1 MKANM
6 RQAKREYY
14 TTKFQNPKTDPKL
27 AWQTINDIL
36 GRNNNQ
42 SIIHEIKYSGK
53 SVTSNEELKE
63 IFNEYFTNIGP
74 KLAQTIEHDSACN
87 FEDFFTKRESVNEFS
102 FEAVNELLVYTLIM
116 KLPISKS
123 VGLDKISTKLLQ
135 IAAPAITQPLTKI
148 FNTAIDLGQFPLE
161 WKAARVI
168 PIFKK
173 GQRTILDNYRPISIL
188 PVVSKLMERILYNQ
202 LSKYLEKE
210 SILSEY
216 QFGFRSRHSTTTTL
230 IDCTNEWY
238 VNMDRGHYNLVVFLD
253 IKKAFDTVNHDI
265 LLKKLE
271 MYGLGD
277 LALALLRSYLTDRTQ
292 KCQLQDMLSKQRK
305 ITCGIP
311 QGSIL
316 GPLLFTLY
324 INDLPNCL
332 KHTTP
337 RMFADDT
344 SLTAAG
350 ETLSEVEKRTNEDL
364 RNVHNWLSANKLNLN
379 IAKTE
384 YVLIGSRHRINSL
397 DIQPSINIDKQS
409 VKRVKHSKV
418 LGVQIDEHLAWT
430 KHIEFIAG
438 KISSG
443 IGAIKKAKE
452 FVDRNTLVL
461 IYNALVQPHFDY
473 CCEVWDVLGKTLSDR
488 LQKLQDRAARIIMN
502 FKNESG
508 QSLLAR
514 NSLGWTNLEERRVHI
529 KAKLMYKS
537 INNLA
542 PERLSN
548 LFQNSNTIY
557 DYDLRGSSTRLCL
570 PRPKTEFMKKSFS
583 YNGAYVWNHIP
594 EDIRTSASYKSF
606 CQKLSSSTFSCDS

>member
-1 MKANM
+1 
-6 RQAKREYY
+6 
-14 TTKFQNPKTDPKL
+14 
-27 AWQTINDIL
+27 
-36 GRNNNQ
+36 
-42 SIIHEIKYSGK
+42 
-53 SVTSNEELKE
+53 
-63 IFNEYFTNIGP
+63 
-74 KLAQTIEHDSACN
+74 
-87 FEDFFTKRESVNEFS
+87 
-102 FEAVNELLVYTLIM
+102 
-116 KLPISKS
+116 
-123 VGLDKISTKLLQ
+123 
-135 IAAPAITQPLTKI
+135 
-148 FNTAIDLGQFPLE
+148 
-161 WKAARVI
+161 
-168 PIFKK
+168 
-173 GQRTILDNYRPISIL
+173 
-188 PVVSKLMERILYNQ
+188 
-202 LSKYLEKE
+202 
-210 SILSEY
+210 
-216 QFGFRSRHSTTTTL
+216 
-230 IDCTNEWY
+230 
-238 VNMDRGHYNLVVFLD
+238 
-253 IKKAFDTVNHDI
+253 
-265 LLKKLE
+265 
-271 MYGLGD
+271 
-277 LALALLRSYLTDRTQ
+277 
-292 KCQLQDMLSKQRK
+292 MLSKQRK

-350 ETLSEVEKRTNEDL
+350 ETLSEVEKRANEDL

-418 LGVQIDEHLAWT
+418 LGVQIDEHLDWT
-430 KHIEFIAG
+430 KHIESIAG

-502 FKNESG
+502 FKNESR

-514 NSLGWTNLEERRVHI
+514 NSLGWINLEERRVHI

-570 PRPKTEFMKKSFS
+570 PRPKTEFMKKSF
-583 YNGAYVWNHIP
+583 NGAYVWNHIP
-594 EDIRTSASYKSF
+594 EDIRTSAYKSF
-606 CQKLSSSTFSCDS
+606 CQKLSSSTFSCGS

>member
-1 MKANM
+1 M
-6 RQAKREYY
+6 
-14 TTKFQNPKTDPKL
+14 
-27 AWQTINDIL
+27 
-36 GRNNNQ
+36 
-42 SIIHEIKYSGK
+42 
-53 SVTSNEELKE
+53 
-63 IFNEYFTNIGP
+63 
-74 KLAQTIEHDSACN
+74 
-87 FEDFFTKRESVNEFS
+87 
-102 FEAVNELLVYTLIM
+102 
-116 KLPISKS
+116 
-123 VGLDKISTKLLQ
+123 
-135 IAAPAITQPLTKI
+135 
-148 FNTAIDLGQFPLE
+148 
-161 WKAARVI
+161 
-168 PIFKK
+168 
-173 GQRTILDNYRPISIL
+173 
-188 PVVSKLMERILYNQ
+188 
-202 LSKYLEKE
+202 
-210 SILSEY
+210 
-216 QFGFRSRHSTTTTL
+216 
-230 IDCTNEWY
+230 
-238 VNMDRGHYNLVVFLD
+238 
-253 IKKAFDTVNHDI
+253 
-265 LLKKLE
+265 
-271 MYGLGD
+271 
-277 LALALLRSYLTDRTQ
+277 
-292 KCQLQDMLSKQRK
+292 
-305 ITCGIP
+305 
-311 QGSIL
+311 
-316 GPLLFTLY
+316 
-324 INDLPNCL
+324 
-332 KHTTP
+332 
-337 RMFADDT
+337 
-344 SLTAAG
+344 
-350 ETLSEVEKRTNEDL
+350 
-364 RNVHNWLSANKLNLN
+364 N

-443 IGAIKKAKE
+443 IVAIKKAKE

>member
-1 MKANM
+1 
-6 RQAKREYY
+6 
-14 TTKFQNPKTDPKL
+14 
-27 AWQTINDIL
+27 
-36 GRNNNQ
+36 
-42 SIIHEIKYSGK
+42 
-53 SVTSNEELKE
+53 
-63 IFNEYFTNIGP
+63 
-74 KLAQTIEHDSACN
+74 
-87 FEDFFTKRESVNEFS
+87 
-102 FEAVNELLVYTLIM
+102 
-116 KLPISKS
+116 
-123 VGLDKISTKLLQ
+123 
-135 IAAPAITQPLTKI
+135 
-148 FNTAIDLGQFPLE
+148 
-161 WKAARVI
+161 
-168 PIFKK
+168 
-173 GQRTILDNYRPISIL
+173 
-188 PVVSKLMERILYNQ
+188 
-202 LSKYLEKE
+202 
-210 SILSEY
+210 
-216 QFGFRSRHSTTTTL
+216 
-230 IDCTNEWY
+230 
-238 VNMDRGHYNLVVFLD
+238 
-253 IKKAFDTVNHDI
+253 
-265 LLKKLE
+265 
-271 MYGLGD
+271 
-277 LALALLRSYLTDRTQ
+277 
-292 KCQLQDMLSKQRK
+292 MLSKQRK

-344 SLTAAG
+344 SLTAAA
-350 ETLSEVEKRTNEDL
+350 ETLSEVEKRANEDL

-418 LGVQIDEHLAWT
+418 LGVQIDEHLDWT
-430 KHIEFIAG
+430 KHIESIAG

-502 FKNESG
+502 FKNESR

-514 NSLGWTNLEERRVHI
+514 NSLGWINLEERRVHI

-548 LFQNSNTIY
+548 LFQNSNTI
-557 DYDLRGSSTRLCL
+557 TI
-570 PRPKTEFMKKSFS
+570 T
-583 YNGAYVWNHIP
+583 I
-594 EDIRTSASYKSF
+594 
-606 CQKLSSSTFSCDS
+606 